1 MENKKVKELIIIRG
15 LPGAGKSTLA
25 KSLGG
30 INIEADQYFMV
41 DGEYKFDSSKIK
53 LAHNYC
59 QSQTQAW
66 MGSNGEQLDLTEYQ
80 VWSVYFSKHIFSI
93 QNAIKNFP
101 DNPDNNLAE
110 PLDSR
115 ITDAGAYLFLLYG
128 MSKRNK
134 PLS

>member
-1 MENKKVKELIIIRG
+1 M
-15 LPGAGKSTLA
+15 
-25 KSLGG
+25 
-30 INIEADQYFMV
+30 IEGV
-41 DGEYKFDSSKIK
+41 GSEIK
-53 LAHNYC
+53 G
-59 QSQTQAW
+59 
-66 MGSNGEQLDLTEYQ
+66 GSNAPLPTMNQKEFETKIEELMKVVNKTLKGKGVEYQTNKDVFSNFITLGEQLDLTEYQ

-115 ITDAGAYLFLLYG
+115 ITDAVAYLFLLYG

-134 PLS
+134 HPIDNN

>member
-1 MENKKVKELIIIRG
+1 M
-15 LPGAGKSTLA
+15 
-25 KSLGG
+25 
-30 INIEADQYFMV
+30 IEGV
-41 DGEYKFDSSKIK
+41 GSEIK
-53 LAHNYC
+53 G
-59 QSQTQAW
+59 
-66 MGSNGEQLDLTEYQ
+66 GSNTPLPTMNQKEFETKIEELMKVVNKTLKGKGVEYQTNKDVFSNFITLGEQLDLTEYQ

-115 ITDAGAYLFLLYG
+115 ITDAVAYLFLLYG

-134 PLS
+134 HPIDNN